1 MVSPFDYA
9 IPKGFENLQGFIF
22 GINCIVFRTLAEAI
36 SVTPDSAYDHDLSP
50 RRLVLPISPSTGQGF
65 VFNLEL
71 IFQKTFRLNF
81 SIMTPFLQLAFLLAV
96 ILLAAK
102 LAGYLSIR
110 LGQPSVLGELLVGVL
125 LGPSLVNLLHIP
137 IMTDEVLSETVRQ
150 LGEIGVLLL
159 LLMAGLELHL
169 DELRRNTFVAALAG
183 TFGALTSTLL
193 GWGAGLLFGLTGL
206 QAAFLGLTLGASSV
220 SISAQT
226 LMELKK
232 LKSRVGLSLLGAAV
246 FDDILVI
253 LLLSVFFALTSKAEG
268 AASILWIFGRMLL
281 FFGLS
286 VGFGLWL
293 LPLIVKWVRRL
304 PISQGVLSLAIVVA
318 LGYAIAA
325 ELVGGMATIT
335 GAFLAG
341 LMFARSPEKEALQP
355 RIHALAYGFFVPIF
369 FVNIGLSVNIFSLS
383 GSWGLAALVI
393 IAAVA
398 GKLLGAGFGGRLGG
412 LTWRE
417 SAQLG
422 MGMVPRA
429 EVSLVVAS
437 AGKAA
442 GLLTT
447 REFSAVVGMV
457 LICTLVTPPVLRWL
471 FKEAQPPKVE
481 PKPDEAAV

>member
-1 MVSPFDYA
+1 
-9 IPKGFENLQGFIF
+9 
-22 GINCIVFRTLAEAI
+22 
-36 SVTPDSAYDHDLSP
+36 
-50 RRLVLPISPSTGQGF
+50 
-65 VFNLEL
+65 
-71 IFQKTFRLNF
+71 
-81 SIMTPFLQLAFLLAV
+81 MTPFLQLAFLLAV

-125 LGPSLVNLLHIP
+125 LGPSLINLLHIS
-137 IMTDEVLSETVRQ
+137 IMTDQVLSETIRQ
-150 LGEIGVLLL
+150 LGEIGVLMLL
-159 LLMAGLELHL
+159 FMAGLELHL
-169 DELRRNTFVAALAG
+169 EELRRNTHVAALAG
-183 TFGALTSTLL
+183 IFGALVSTLL
-193 GWGAGLLFGLTGL
+193 GWGVGLFFGLTSL
-206 QAAFLGLTLGASSV
+206 QAAFFGLTLGASSV

-253 LLLSVFFALTSKAEG
+253 LALSVFFALTSKAEG
-268 AASILWIFGRMLL
+268 MADILWIFGRMLL
-281 FFGLS
+281 FFGLA

-293 LPLIVKWVRRL
+293 LPRIVKWVRHL

-318 LGYAIAA
+318 LGFAIAA
-325 ELVGGMATIT
+325 ELIGGMATIT

-341 LMFARSPEKEALQP
+341 LMFARSPEKEALEP

-369 FVNIGLSVNIFSLS
+369 FVNIGLSVNIFSLK
-383 GSWGLAALVI
+383 GSLGLVALVV

-398 GKLLGAGFGGRLGG
+398 GKLFGAGFGGRLAG

-429 EVSLVVAS
+429 EVSLIMAS
-437 AGKAA
+437 AGMTA
-442 GLLTT
+442 GLLNT

-457 LICTLVTPPVLRWL
+457 LICTLITPPVLRWL
-471 FKEAQPPKVE
+471 FKETQLPKVE
-481 PKPDEAAV
+481 RKPDEAAV